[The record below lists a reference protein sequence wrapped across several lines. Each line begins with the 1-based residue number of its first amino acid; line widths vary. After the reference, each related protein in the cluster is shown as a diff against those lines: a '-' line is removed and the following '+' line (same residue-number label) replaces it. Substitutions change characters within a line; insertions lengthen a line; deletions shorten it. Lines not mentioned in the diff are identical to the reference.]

1 MKRIILTFGLVY
13 GIYSIVSS
21 YLMLNQLAGMGMLMG
36 LSFLVAFLVYFL
48 GIRNYKSENG
58 GFASFKEIFQLCMG
72 IAIVGYAVSF
82 IGSQIYMQTM
92 SEDTKDEIT
101 TQFIDSQVAMYEGLP
116 GIDTDELEEQLT
128 EQADNM
134 FSMKNAVVGTFAG
147 LIMMAVISVI
157 FGLIFKKDPPAT
169 VV

>member
-1 MKRIILTFGLVY
+1 MKRIIITFGLMY
-13 GIYSIVSS
+13 GIYSIVAS
-21 YLMLNQLAGMGMLMG
+21 YLMLNQMVGMWTLSG
-36 LSFLVAFLVYFL
+36 LGFLVAFLVYFI

-92 SEDTKDEIT
+92 SEDTKDELT
-101 TQFIDSQVAMYEGLP
+101 TQFIDSQVSMYEGFGL
-116 GIDTDELEEQLT
+116 DTEQIEDELT
-128 EQADNM
+128 EQADAM
-134 FSMKNAVVGTFAG
+134 FSMKNSIIGTFIG
-147 LIMMAVISVI
+147 IIMMAVISVI
-157 FGLIFKKDPPAT
+157 FALIFKKDPPTA